1 MRNIKRYRLVDP
13 TPVNC
18 KQSILTLNQLKG
30 SLPYPLSEL
39 HLNEIHSCPTD
50 VPVYLGLVEIWLC
63 LFDKQNATSEMRSV
77 MDGYVTLNSRGDTLH
92 DEEDLEEER
101 ALDNDDDIMFE
112 DRQTNQ
118 KLKSNK
124 KAIEESKTNF
134 RDRGIIPR

>member
-1 MRNIKRYRLVDP
+1 MV
-13 TPVNC
+13 
-18 KQSILTLNQLKG
+18 
-30 SLPYPLSEL
+30 
-39 HLNEIHSCPTD
+39 
-50 VPVYLGLVEIWLC
+50 
-63 LFDKQNATSEMRSV
+63 
-77 MDGYVTLNSRGDTLH
+77 VTLNSRGDTLH